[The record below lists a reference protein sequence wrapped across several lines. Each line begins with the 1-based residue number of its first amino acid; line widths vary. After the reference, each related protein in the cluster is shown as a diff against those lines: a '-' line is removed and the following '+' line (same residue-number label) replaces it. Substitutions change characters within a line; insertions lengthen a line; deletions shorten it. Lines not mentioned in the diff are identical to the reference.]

1 MEDITATTLSAS
13 TVNLSVATLT
23 QFVNRLTG
31 KVYTAGNEN
40 YDTLRKVWNGMIDNQ
55 PALIVQCANASD
67 VAECVKFAGNHNLLV
82 SVKCGGHNFAGL
94 SVCQGG
100 LAIELSALREIE
112 VDPLGKAVKAGGGV
126 LLGDLDKATQAYGL
140 ATTSGTVSHTGIGG
154 LTLGGGQGWMMNKY
168 GLTCDNLL
176 AAEVVLADGSI
187 VKASAD
193 ENPDLFWALRGGGGN
208 FGIVTSFEYKL
219 HPVGPVIAGG
229 MIAFPFALAK
239 KVLRFFR
246 EYSMDTPDELTMIAG
261 MLCLPDGTPAI
272 ALAAAWVGDI
282 ESGKQ
287 VLQPIKE
294 LDTPIVDMLGEI
306 PYLEMQT
313 LFDAAVPHG
322 MPRYAKMGYMTA
334 ITDEVIDIVVERTAN
349 RTSPYSVV
357 LFNSMKGAVTRI
369 ERDATPYYYRQRQWY
384 FDIVAQ
390 WMEPGDE
397 QKHLQW
403 ARTFWSEVAPFTNGS
418 NINFFGRDDGQDRVR
433 NSFQANYERL
443 SELKAQY
450 DPLNLFRM
458 NANILPKVKEPA

>member
-40 YDTLRKVWNGMIDNQ
+40 YDTLRKVWNGMIDNR

-100 LAIELSALREIE
+100 LAIDLSALRDIE
-112 VDPLGKAVKAGGGV
+112 VDPLGKVVKAGGGV

-219 HPVGPVIAGG
+219 HPVGPVIAG
-229 MIAFPFALAK
+229 A
-239 KVLRFFR
+239 
-246 EYSMDTPDELTMIAG
+246 
-261 MLCLPDGTPAI
+261 
-272 ALAAAWVGDI
+272 
-282 ESGKQ
+282 
-287 VLQPIKE
+287 
-294 LDTPIVDMLGEI
+294 
-306 PYLEMQT
+306 
-313 LFDAAVPHG
+313 
-322 MPRYAKMGYMTA
+322 
-334 ITDEVIDIVVERTAN
+334 
-349 RTSPYSVV
+349 
-357 LFNSMKGAVTRI
+357 
-369 ERDATPYYYRQRQWY
+369 
-384 FDIVAQ
+384 
-390 WMEPGDE
+390 
-397 QKHLQW
+397 
-403 ARTFWSEVAPFTNGS
+403 
-418 NINFFGRDDGQDRVR
+418 
-433 NSFQANYERL
+433 
-443 SELKAQY
+443 
-450 DPLNLFRM
+450 
-458 NANILPKVKEPA
+458 